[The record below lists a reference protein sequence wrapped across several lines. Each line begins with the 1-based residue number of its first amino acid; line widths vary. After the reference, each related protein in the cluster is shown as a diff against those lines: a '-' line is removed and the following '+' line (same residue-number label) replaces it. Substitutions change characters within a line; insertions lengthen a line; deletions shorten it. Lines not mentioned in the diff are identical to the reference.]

1 MKRKRKAGPAKQRVT
16 ERAILAR
23 INRALKKTGEVV
35 RKARQA
41 DAPSDYFQVLKGGS
55 LVQYVELQDIA
66 EELKVLNAWE
76 VLEK

>member
-1 MKRKRKAGPAKQRVT
+1 
-16 ERAILAR
+16 
-23 INRALKKTGEVV
+23 
-35 RKARQA
+35 
-41 DAPSDYFQVLKGGS
+41 VLKGGS